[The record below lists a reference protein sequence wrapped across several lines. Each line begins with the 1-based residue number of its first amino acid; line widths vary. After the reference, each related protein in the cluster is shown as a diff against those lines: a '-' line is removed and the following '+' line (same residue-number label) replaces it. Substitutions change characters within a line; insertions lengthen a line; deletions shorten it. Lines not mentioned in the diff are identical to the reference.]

1 VKTFVVLAAALV
13 FVGSA
18 SAYALRTVMLK
29 PGQCVT
35 VSKTRV
41 CAARTPTVTVSV
53 TPAACTAAVNDAKQL
68 DTIHWQILGQA
79 SRILETVQP
88 TIQDIQNGNT
98 SDLAQQNQT
107 VQDAGN
113 QTTTLTASYKQAES
127 QFNTDAAGC

>member
-1 VKTFVVLAAALV
+1 MKTFVVLAAALM

-29 PGQCVT
+29 PGQCAT

-41 CAARTPTVTVSV
+41 CAARTPTVTV
-53 TPAACTAAVNDAKQL
+53 TPAACTAAVNDAKQM

-98 SDLAQQNQT
+98 SDLAQQNAT